1 MTEYVSHGD
10 PRRSMA
16 LLWGK
21 CEPSSRGP
29 KQALT
34 VPEIVTAAID
44 LADTEGLA
52 AVSMRKVADRLGR
65 SPMALYTYVPG
76 KAELLD
82 IMLDTVFGELAVDY
96 PRDQGW
102 RAAAE
107 ASARDGWAFYER
119 HPWVLQ
125 ISGARSLLGP
135 HELDLYEAQL
145 RVFDGLALTGREMN
159 RIVMVIGDF
168 VRGAAKAVSDARQ
181 APGATGLS
189 DDEWWEARSALLDEM
204 IGGAETWAER
214 WPTITKIGDENA
226 FDQLD
231 RAPDDDTSYIVWELL
246 DAFEFGLQRLLD
258 GIERYIDSRAS

>member
-21 CEPSSRGP
+21 CEPPTRGP

-34 VPEIVTAAID
+34 VPEIVAAAVD
-44 LADTEGLA
+44 LADTEGLG

-65 SPMALYTYVPG
+65 SPMALYTYVPA

-82 IMLDTVFGELAVDY
+82 LMLDSVLGEVTTDY
-96 PRDQGW
+96 PYDQGW

-107 ASARDGWAFYER
+107 ASARAGWAFYER

-125 ISGARSLLGP
+125 ISQARSLLGP

-145 RVFDGLALTGREMN
+145 RIFDGLPLTGRDVN
-159 RIVMVIGDF
+159 RLVTVMSDF
-168 VRGAAKAVSDARQ
+168 VRGAARAVHDARQ
-181 APGATGLS
+181 APKATGLT
-189 DDEWWEARSALLDEM
+189 DDEWWTTRSALLEEM
-204 IGGAETWAER
+204 APPDMWATR
-214 WPTITKIGDENA
+214 WPTITRIGEEAA
-226 FDQLD
+226 FDQQD
-231 RAPDDDTSYIVWELL
+231 REPGDDTPYIVWELL
-246 DAFEFGLQRLLD
+246 DSFEFGLQRLLD
-258 GIERYIDSRAS
+258 GIERYISSRAP